1 MKCIWCSLVRK
12 LPGNVLKSPT
22 GSALFRRLP
31 LRFSWHGFTAVCL
44 AAKPDVGRQILSYSA
59 EMEDF
64 QTMLKGFLEFDTPIT
79 AIECIIDLEVQGH
92 TASSLA
98 AEGGNF
104 NVLDSLLSNGALL
117 NHPLLIAALAQHNH
131 LHRLQQHLA
140 VELHIPASQRLLTP
154 EHLNAIF
161 TRTCVSGH
169 AECAAALRVHMQHVG
184 VIPNG
189 QHNILE
195 AVRAQQHSMIDFHAN
210 AQTSLD
216 DDVLGQAVVMSAEMG
231 DHRSMEK
238 LMKMKANPNYGYLST
253 GDTLQC
259 TAMHCNTLQHTAT
272 HCNTLQHTATHC
284 NTLSTGGLWGGYGQ

>member
-1 MKCIWCSLVRK
+1 VRK
-12 LPGNVLKSPT
+12 LSGNVLKSPT

-64 QTMLKGFLEFDTPIT
+64 QTMLKGFLEFDT

-98 AEGGNF
+98 VEGGNW
-104 NVLDSLLSNGALL
+104 NVLDSLLSHGALL
-117 NHPLLIAALAQHNH
+117 NHPLLVEALALHNH
-131 LHRLQQHLA
+131 LDRLQQHLA
-140 VELHIPASQRLLTP
+140 VERHIPASQRLLTA
-154 EHLNAIF
+154 EHLNGIF

-210 AQTSLD
+210 AQTTLD
-216 DDVLGQAVVMSAEMG
+216 ADVLGQAVVVSAEMG

-253 GDTLQC
+253 G
-259 TAMHCNTLQHTAT
+259 
-272 HCNTLQHTATHC
+272 
-284 NTLSTGGLWGGYGQ
+284 GLCGGYGQ